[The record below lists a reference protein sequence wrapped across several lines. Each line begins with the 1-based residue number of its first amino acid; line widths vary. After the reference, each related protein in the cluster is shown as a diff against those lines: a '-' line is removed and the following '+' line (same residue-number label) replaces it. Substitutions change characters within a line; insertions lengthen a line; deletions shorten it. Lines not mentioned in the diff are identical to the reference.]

1 MEFPKSVRLLAVTL
15 FDQSQINVV
24 DVSVERGKKFIF
36 FLQTYQPILIQRL
49 SNLFIRLVLVYL
61 PLLLVSIVYLS
72 III

>member
-15 FDQSQINVV
+15 FNQSQINVV

-49 SNLFIRLVLVYL
+49 SNLFIRLVLVI
-61 PLLLVSIVYLS
+61 LVSIVYLS